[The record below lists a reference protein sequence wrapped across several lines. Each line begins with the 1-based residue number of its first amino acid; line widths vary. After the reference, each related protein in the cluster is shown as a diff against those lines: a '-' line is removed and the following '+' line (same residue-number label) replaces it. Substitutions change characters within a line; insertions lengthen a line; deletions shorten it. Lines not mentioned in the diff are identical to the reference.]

1 MVHGGFGHCS
11 RMDQTENDFPT
22 QEEVKI
28 SLMRG
33 PFKTSAI
40 CSFSLGILTLTS
52 GAVAIGVVGNFTVP
66 LVVGSIL
73 VVLGVLII
81 IAGGFAFRKYSNFRK
96 RQKRDMVA
104 QVEQL
109 AMGER
114 TIKAML
120 VDGGES
126 SPVLV
131 PNDGS
136 VLPKSIAIRL
146 GEGDDGSPLPV
157 IDMRPGLIVFFGV
170 RGRDGREVSV
180 CMRDL
185 FFGQFRLYPGMVPFH
200 GLTVSF
206 FLIGAVFLNSIIL
219 VLTLSYP
226 PDSSAYQI
234 ISGLGTVGAVFIC
247 LSAGCGYRCYR
258 AYVRGRSSQQ
268 NRAERGGF

>member
-11 RMDQTENDFPT
+11 RMDQTEDDFPT

-40 CSFSLGILTLTS
+40 CSFSLGIQTLTS
-52 GAVAIGVVGNFTVP
+52 GAVVIGIVGNFTVP
-66 LVVGSIL
+66 LVVGCIL

-81 IAGGFAFRKYSNFRK
+81 MGGIIALRKYSNFRK
-96 RQKRDMVA
+96 RQEKEMVA
-104 QVEQL
+104 KVEQL
-109 AMGER
+109 AMGDG
-114 TIKAML
+114 TIEAML

-126 SPVLV
+126 RRVLV

-136 VLPKSIAIRL
+136 VLPKSIAIHL
-146 GEGDDGSPLPV
+146 GKGDEDSPLPV

-170 RGRDGREVSV
+170 QGRDGREVSV

-185 FFGQFRLYPGMVPFH
+185 FFSQFRFYPGMMPFH

-206 FLIGAVFLNSIIL
+206 FLIGMVFLNSLIL
-219 VLTLSYP
+219 VLTISYP
-226 PDSSAYQI
+226 PDSSTYQI
-234 ISGLGTVGAVFIC
+234 CSGLGTVAAVFIC
-247 LSAGCGYRCYR
+247 LSVGFGYRCYR
-258 AYVRGRSSQQ
+258 AYVRGRSQQ
-268 NRAERGGF
+268 NRGERGGF